1 MGRIF
6 GFWRVA
12 VMCVGAFVVAVTSGV
27 GGRQVSPDVAVDDD
41 DIGGVVATTSGA
53 EAGVWVIAETRDLPT
68 VFRRI
73 VVTDDA
79 STDRTAEI
87 IREFHDPRIDLV
99 VLDKNLG
106 AVVALNASIRRSRG
120 EFLCYLATD
129 DFFLPGKIEKQ
140 VRYLKENPHVGAVFG
155 MPKRIDQRGDRMP
168 SDPLFSIPS
177 WSSNFSRRKWLRQ
190 FFFHGNSL
198 CHPTAMV
205 RRSVYDQVG
214 LFDARLWQLPDLDL
228 WVRICA
234 KFEIDIL
241 ADELTAFRV
250 LDGAQNVS
258 APRADSVLRTAFEFF
273 QILKHYKYLTPDFA
287 REIFGEDRVSVTP
300 RLADAIEAAATLA
313 EAGEA
318 FGDPLGSGAVL
329 VTGSVVTVGEAR
341 AILVRE
347 PKR

>member
-1 MGRIF
+1 M
-6 GFWRVA
+6 
-12 VMCVGAFVVAVTSGV
+12 SP
-27 GGRQVSPDVAVDDD
+27 QVS
-41 DIGGVVATTSGA
+41 I
-53 EAGVWVIAETRDLPT
+53 VIPSYNHEPFVRETIQSVLDQSFGDLE
-68 VFRRI
+68 I

-155 MPKRIDQRGDRMP
+155 MPKRIDQRGDRMR

-287 REIFGEDRVSVTP
+287 REIFGEDLVYEKI
-300 RLADAIEAAATLA
+300 DARGPYLQWLA
-313 EAGEA
+313 ELALRGDLAAHRLFALDTMYEGFAGTDGSHRLVSLTGDVGA
-318 FGDPLGSGAVL
+318 FLHFTSQIAGWLGAPP
-329 VTGSVVTVGEAR
+329 EP
-341 AILVRE
+341 E
-347 PKR
+347 HQPKRDG